1 MLAHPAKLQVDC
13 MWLEFEW
20 FRFHALHLNT
30 EQEGEEQWGIVLTM
44 NGGRGG
50 RRWIFR
56 RSSEGG
62 SDASGFTKRLL

>member
-1 MLAHPAKLQVDC
+1 MLVGWKFFEMVKMLAHPAKLQVDC

-44 NGGRGG
+44 NGGR
-50 RRWIFR
+50 RWRVI
-56 RSSEGG
+56 SSFCWTEG
-62 SDASGFTKRLL
+62 